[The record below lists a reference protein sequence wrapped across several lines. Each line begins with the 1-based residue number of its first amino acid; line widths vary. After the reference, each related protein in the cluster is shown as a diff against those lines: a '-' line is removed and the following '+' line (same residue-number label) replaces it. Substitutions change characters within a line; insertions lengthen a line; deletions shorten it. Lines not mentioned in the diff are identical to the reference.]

1 MLSPVGPKKGLPGDF
16 GAGTIRS
23 QERRKGAMFVH
34 GISRRWLVNTIGAVF
49 VILTIFITSLSLMVK
64 SSTYNGIEL
73 ALTGRADELLNVLS
87 SGYNTSSEFTAITRD
102 YIENFPDKNNMEI
115 MALDQQGRV
124 FITSTGFEP
133 DQDQEM
139 PDYQEAL
146 QSLSDSG
153 KWVGRLNTGEKVMAI
168 TRVVRDDAGSL
179 LGSIR
184 YMVSMERADQQTT
197 VVILVLIA
205 SGLFIMLL
213 LTLSGMYFIRS
224 IVIPVRQVSASARK
238 IAQGDFAVRI
248 DKAKDDEIGQLC
260 DAINDMAGELGA
272 AEQMKNDFI
281 SSVSHELRT
290 PLTAIKG
297 WAETLQGGVDRETSE
312 KGMNVIIR
320 ESERLSGLVEELLDF
335 FPAPKWPHAPDRLPA
350 GHSGRTGRGGVHV
363 HRPGPHRAQNPPLRG
378 NPPLCPP
385 VYGDVDRLRQV
396 FVNIL
401 DNALKYTQSGGTIT
415 VLSRG
420 DMGWVRV
427 IISDTGCGIPA
438 EHLPNVKKKFYK
450 ANQLVRGSGIGLAVA
465 DEIARLHGGSLDIQS
480 QEGVGT
486 TVTISLPTCSHLEA
500 DPQLTETPELLKFI
514 QERKP

>member
-1 MLSPVGPKKGLPGDF
+1 MFSKG
-16 GAGTIRS
+16 
-23 QERRKGAMFVH
+23 V
-34 GISRRWLVNTIGAVF
+34 SRRWMVNTTGVVF
-49 VILTIFITSLSLMVK
+49 FILVVSITTLSLMVQ

-73 ALTGRADELLNVLS
+73 SLAGRADELLNWLFINAGQS
-87 SGYNTSSEFTAITRD
+87 SSSSFSGIVRD
-102 YIENFPDKNNMEI
+102 YIEDFQDKNNMEI
-115 MALDQQGRV
+115 MALDQNGRV

-133 DQDQEM
+133 DQDQKM
-139 PDYQEAL
+139 PDYEAAL
-146 QSLSDSG
+146 RNSSGAG
-153 KWVGRLNTGEKVMAI
+153 KWVGHLDTGEKAMAI
-168 TRVVRDDAGSL
+168 TRVVRDENGGLVGSV
-179 LGSIR
+179 R
-184 YMVSMERADQQTT
+184 YLVSMERADQQIS
-197 VVILVLIA
+197 VVILILVA
-205 SGLFIMLL
+205 AGLFIMLL
-213 LTLSGMYFIRS
+213 LTLSGVYFIRS
-224 IVIPVRQVSASARK
+224 IVVPVRQLSQSARQ
-238 IAQGDFAVRI
+238 IAQGDFGVRI
-248 DKAKDDEIGQLC
+248 EKAKDDEIGQLV

-272 AEQMKNDFI
+272 AEQLKNDFI

-297 WAETLQGGVDRETSE
+297 WAETLQEGAGPETTA

-335 FPAPKWPHAPDRLPA
+335 SRLQNGRLRLIVSRLDILSELDEAVYMFTDRA
-350 GHSGRTGRGGVHV
+350 RTEHKQL
-363 HRPGPHRAQNPPLRG
+363 HYEETTAL
-378 NPPLCPP
+378 PP

-396 FVNIL
+396 FVNII
-401 DNALKYTQSGGTIT
+401 DNALKYTSPGGTIT
-415 VLSRG
+415 VSSRE
-420 DMGWVRV
+420 DSGWVRV
-427 IISDTGCGIPA
+427 SIRDTGCGIPA

>member
-1 MLSPVGPKKGLPGDF
+1 MFSKG
-16 GAGTIRS
+16 
-23 QERRKGAMFVH
+23 V
-34 GISRRWLVNTIGAVF
+34 SRRWMVNTTGVVF
-49 VILTIFITSLSLMVK
+49 FVLVVSITTLSLMVQ

-73 ALTGRADELLNVLS
+73 SLAGRADELLNWLFINAGQS
-87 SGYNTSSEFTAITRD
+87 SSSSFSGIVRD
-102 YIENFPDKNNMEI
+102 YIEDFQDKNNMEI
-115 MALDQQGRV
+115 MALDQNGRV

-133 DQDQEM
+133 DQDQKM
-139 PDYQEAL
+139 PDYEAAL
-146 QSLSDSG
+146 RSSSGSG
-153 KWVGRLNTGEKVMAI
+153 KWVGHLDTGEKAMAI
-168 TRVVRDDAGSL
+168 TRVVRDENGGLVGSV
-179 LGSIR
+179 R
-184 YMVSMERADQQTT
+184 YLVSMERADQQIS
-197 VVILVLIA
+197 VVILILVA
-205 SGLFIMLL
+205 AGLFIMLL
-213 LTLSGMYFIRS
+213 LTLSGVYFIRS
-224 IVIPVRQVSASARK
+224 IVVPVRQLSQSARQ
-238 IAQGDFAVRI
+238 IAQGDFGVRI
-248 DKAKDDEIGQLC
+248 EKAKDDEIGQLV

-272 AEQMKNDFI
+272 AEQLKNDFI

-297 WAETLQGGVDRETSE
+297 WAETLQEGAGPETTA

-335 FPAPKWPHAPDRLPA
+335 SRLQNGRLRLIVSRLDILSELDEAVYMFTDRA
-350 GHSGRTGRGGVHV
+350 RTEHKQL
-363 HRPGPHRAQNPPLRG
+363 HYEETTAL
-378 NPPLCPP
+378 PP

-396 FVNIL
+396 FVNII
-401 DNALKYTQSGGTIT
+401 DNALKYTSPGGTIT
-415 VLSRG
+415 VSSRE
-420 DMGWVRV
+420 DSGWVRV
-427 IISDTGCGIPA
+427 SIRDTGCGIPA